1 MLLRVVGFGGGDA
14 DQLKA
19 AEGEHDH
26 RHRHHQAHDAVR
38 EEPALRPQVGDGGLR
53 AAHAAE
59 QQIGA
64 EHDHADNRHHL
75 DDGEPELH
83 LAVNFDVGQVDG
95 VDRQEEHRG
104 GDPGGD
110 LRPPVLHVDTDR
122 GQLRHRHQDIQHP
135 VVPAGSEAGEVAPVF
150 VGEVAEG
157 TSNRLFHHHFPQ
169 LAHDQKR
176 DEATDGVTENNRRAG
191 HFYCLSDTEK

>member
-26 RHRHHQAHDAVR
+26 RHRHHRAHDAVR

-83 LAVNFDVGQVDG
+83 LAVNFDVGG
-95 VDRQEEHRG
+95 LMALIAGKNTAAETR
-104 GDPGGD
+104 GD
-110 LRPPVLHVDTDR
+110 LRPPVLHVDADR
-122 GQLRHRHQDIQHP
+122 GQLRHRHRDIQHP

-157 TSNRLFHHHFPQ
+157 TGNRLFHHHFPSWRMIRN
-169 LAHDQKR
+169 AMKPPM
-176 DEATDGVTENNRRAG
+176 A
-191 HFYCLSDTEK
+191 

>member
-26 RHRHHQAHDAVR
+26 RHRHHRAHDAVR

-83 LAVNFDVGQVDG
+83 LAVNFDVGG
-95 VDRQEEHRG
+95 LMALIAGKNTAAETRWGSPATSTARRC
-104 GDPGGD
+104 
-110 LRPPVLHVDTDR
+110 RPRSAPPSPP
-122 GQLRHRHQDIQHP
+122 DIQHP

-157 TSNRLFHHHFPQ
+157 TGNRLFHHHFPSWRMIRN
-169 LAHDQKR
+169 AMKPPM
-176 DEATDGVTENNRRAG
+176 A
-191 HFYCLSDTEK
+191 